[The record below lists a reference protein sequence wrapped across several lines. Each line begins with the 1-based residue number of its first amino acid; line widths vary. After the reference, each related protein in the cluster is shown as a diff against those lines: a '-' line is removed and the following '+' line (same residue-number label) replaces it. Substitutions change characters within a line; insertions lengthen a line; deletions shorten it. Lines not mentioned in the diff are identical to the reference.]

1 MEQIKKYREKNFGS
15 SKRVLLVT
23 KGSPVV
29 GTLVVHCISVD
40 PVKEEFSV
48 SFFATFRRDGSSF
61 AVRIIISSLR
71 TRVLLISAGRGNN

>member
-1 MEQIKKYREKNFGS
+1 MEQMQGKKFGS

-40 PVKEEFSV
+40 PF
-48 SFFATFRRDGSSF
+48 
-61 AVRIIISSLR
+61 
-71 TRVLLISAGRGNN
+71 